1 MMLPRWTL
9 AGAVGIYVLLACA
22 AALPHR
28 GLQYDEALMVVGAVQ
43 MLHSP
48 EMPPVPYDPDTWQ
61 CVGGRCFP
69 LMTVRYVGAWK
80 EYLTL
85 PAVAAFGA
93 LPEVIRVVT
102 ILWSALAVWGAGR
115 LGGAWAAWLL
125 AIAPSFAAHTAF
137 DNGAVAGWMGALG
150 LVFLFLARYR
160 EKGRLVDAAAAG
172 AAAGLGLWCRANFA
186 WLVAAALVAFGPA
199 LWRWARGAPRHAVA
213 ALAGGFVGSVPF
225 WWYQLISRG
234 GTFQA
239 LDMFRAE
246 GTWAELLTA
255 RAGMLA
261 RTLLADLE
269 HRAIWDGAALPAWQ
283 TGFVAVL
290 FAAAVGAALLRP
302 GLPRGAAV
310 TAMGFLALQFS
321 SRLPVAEHH
330 FVLLLPLAAVVAA
343 LGMPER
349 RGPRLALAIPYAVLA
364 LLAQAE
370 AITGL
375 QRTGGT
381 GQWSDAVADVQETLE
396 REFAGRPVRILDWG
410 LQNSLFVL
418 SGARLRTVE
427 DFGTAWEQRLAE
439 GGLFLLNG
447 PENTF
452 YAGPRET
459 FVAAM
464 GGLERPVRRLVFRQR
479 SGAVFAELYDVPADP
494 VIRIPI
500 GSAAAAGR
508 LSGFHALEE
517 NGWRWTERRFAVTV
531 EAPGAGPRQVEL
543 DAFLPGPVFAR
554 LGPVLLQVRVG
565 NAPAGSVR
573 LGKPGPHRLTLP
585 LPELPEGP
593 MTIRFE
599 LDKAL
604 APTGTDVRELG
615 LIVQG
620 IRVAPAGQNVQAR
633 DRLSQ

>member
-9 AGAVGIYVLLACA
+9 AGAVGMYLLLACA
-22 AALPHR
+22 LELPHR
-28 GLQYDEALMVVGAVQ
+28 GLQYDEALMVIGAVQ

-48 EMPPVPYDPDTWQ
+48 EMPSVPYDPDTWQ

-80 EYLTL
+80 EYVTL
-85 PAVAAFGA
+85 PAIAALGA
-93 LPEVIRVVT
+93 MPEVIRLVT

-115 LGGAWAAWLL
+115 LAGGWAAWLL

-150 LVFLFLARYR
+150 LLFVFLARHR
-160 EKGRLVDAAAAG
+160 ENGRLLDAAAAG

-186 WLVAAALVAFGPA
+186 WLLAAALAAFGPA
-199 LWRWARGAPRHAVA
+199 LWRWARGAPRQAAAAVA
-213 ALAGGFVGSVPF
+213 GGVAGSVPF
-225 WWYQLISRG
+225 WWYQVISRG

-269 HRAIWDGAALPAWQ
+269 HRAIWDGGALPEWQ
-283 TGFVAVL
+283 TGVAAVL
-290 FAAAVGAALLRP
+290 FSAALVAALLRP

-330 FVLLLPLAAVVAA
+330 FVPLLPLAAVVAA
-343 LGMPER
+343 LGMPAG
-349 RGPRLALAIPYAVLA
+349 RGMRLALAIPYAALA
-364 LLAQAE
+364 LLAQVE
-370 AITGL
+370 AIEGV

-381 GQWSDAVADVQETLE
+381 GQWSDAVADVRDTLE
-396 REFAGRPVRILDWG
+396 REFRGRPVRILDWG

-427 DFGTAWEQRLAE
+427 DFGTEWQERVAA

-452 YAGPRET
+452 YTGPRET
-459 FVAAM
+459 FLAVIA
-464 GGLERPVRRLVFRQR
+464 GLERPVRRLVFRQR

-500 GSAAAAGR
+500 ANGAAGQ

-517 NGWRWTERRFAVTV
+517 NGWRWTERRFAVRL
-531 EAPGAGPRQVEL
+531 EAPRGGRWQVEL
-543 DAFLPGPVFAR
+543 DAFLPETVFAR
-554 LGPVLLQVRVG
+554 LGPVRLQVSAG
-565 NAPAGSVR
+565 DAPGGSVR

-585 LPELPEGP
+585 LPELGEGSV
-593 MTIRFE
+593 TIRFE

-620 IRVAPAGQNVQAR
+620 MRVAPAGQSVQAR
-633 DRLSQ
+633 DKTSQ

>member
-1 MMLPRWTL
+1 MTLSRWTL
-9 AGAVGIYVLLACA
+9 AGAVGVYLLLAG
-22 AALPHR
+22 ALALSHR
-28 GLQYDEALMVVGAVQ
+28 GLQYDEALMVIGAVQ

-85 PAVAAFGA
+85 PAIAAFGA
-93 LPEVIRVVT
+93 LPEVIRLVS

-115 LGGAWAAWLL
+115 LAGPWAAWML
-125 AIAPSFAAHTAF
+125 AIAPAFAAHTAF
-137 DNGAVAGWMGALG
+137 DNGAVAGWMGSLG

-160 EKGRLVDAAAAG
+160 ESGRLLDAAAAG

-186 WLVAAALVAFGPA
+186 WLAAAALAAFAPA
-199 LWRWARGAPRHAVA
+199 LWRWARREPRHAVVA
-213 ALAGGFVGSVPF
+213 AGAGFAASLPF
-225 WWYQLISRG
+225 WWYQVVSRG

-246 GTWAELLTA
+246 GAWPDLLAA

-261 RTLLADLE
+261 RTLLADWE
-269 HRAIWDGAALPAWQ
+269 HRAIWDGAALPSWQ

-290 FAAAVGAALLRP
+290 FAAALGIALLRP

-310 TAMGFLALQFS
+310 TALGFLALQFS

-343 LGMPER
+343 LGLPEG
-349 RGPRLALAIPYAVLA
+349 RGLRFALTIPYAVLA
-364 LLAQAE
+364 LVAQE
-370 AITGL
+370 QAIDGV

-381 GQWSDAVADVQETLE
+381 GQWSDAVASVHRTLE
-396 REFAGRPVRILDWG
+396 GEFGGRPVRILDWG
-410 LQNSLFVL
+410 LQNNLFVL
-418 SGARLRTVE
+418 SGGRLRTVE
-427 DFGTAWEQRLAE
+427 DFGTAWQERIAE

-452 YAGPRET
+452 YPAPRET
-459 FVAAM
+459 FLAAI
-464 GGLERPVRRLVFRQR
+464 GGLSRDVRRLVFRQR

-494 VIRIPI
+494 SIRIRMADP
-500 GSAAAAGR
+500 AAAR
-508 LSGFHALEE
+508 QLSGFHAVEE
-517 NGWRWTERRFAVTV
+517 SAWRWTERRFAVTTRV
-531 EAPGAGPRQVEL
+531 PRVHPLQVEL
-543 DAFLPGPVFAR
+543 DTYLPESSFAR
-554 LGPVLLQVRVG
+554 LGPVRLRAMASAVPLGR
-565 NAPAGSVR
+565 VR
-573 LGKPGPHRLTLP
+573 LDKAGPHRVTLP
-585 LPELPEGP
+585 VPELTE
-593 MTIRFE
+593 TTVTFEFE

-604 APTGTDVRELG
+604 APSATDGRELG
-615 LIVQG
+615 LIVRG
-620 IRVAPAGQNVQAR
+620 FGVGPAGQNVPSR
-633 DRLSQ
+633 DKSSH